1 MDQPSGRSF
10 MQVLCEKYSPE
21 NFPYRRGPGMGVH
34 VPATPQG
41 SPMKD
46 RLNLPSVL
54 VLNSCGITCAGDE
67 NEIAAFC
74 AHVSELDLS
83 DNKLEDWHEVSKI
96 VSNVPHLEF
105 LNLSSNPLNLSVL
118 ERTCA
123 GSFAGVRKLVLNNSK
138 ASWETVH
145 TILQELPDLEELFLC
160 LNDYKAVSC
169 SPVCCHSL
177 KLLHITDNDLKDWPE
192 IRKLGVMFPSL
203 DTLVLANN
211 YLTTIEDSE
220 DTLGRLFPNLRTISL
235 HKSGLQSWEDIDK
248 LNSFPKLE
256 EVRLLGI
263 PLLQPYTN
271 EERRKLVIARLPSIT
286 KLNGSVIAE
295 GEREDSERFFIR
307 YYMDFPQEEV
317 PFRMNCPS
325 FLQTWVA
332 FAFMIFRQQAHS
344 KTILYPY
351 WQNDTKTPKVD
362 DGSSPEIKLSF
373 PIIFFGTSHKTV
385 FVNNNGVISFNA
397 LVSQFTPESFPLNDG
412 RAFIAPFWADV
423 HNGIRGEVYYRES
436 SDPALLRKVSR
447 DIRKYF
453 KNLSSFTAVSVFVA
467 TWEEV
472 TFYGGSSTTPVNT
485 FQAVLTSDGTS
496 SFAMF
501 NYEEINWTTGT
512 ASGGDPLTGLGGVM
526 AQSGFNGGN
535 NTNYFS
541 IPGSR
546 TTEIV
551 NIEETTNVNLPGRW
565 VFRIDGR
572 EIDPANGCSARGQF
586 LRQGEIFWEN
596 TNCSTKCR
604 CLDFNNEIFCQ
615 EMPCGPYELCEM
627 KDKFHQCVPVESS
640 TCVVFGDPHYHT
652 FDGFLFHFQGSCS
665 YLLAR
670 QCWPGSNLPFFS
682 VEAKNENRGSSA
694 VSWLKDVAV
703 EVYSHKIII
712 PKGSFGKIMV
722 DDLVMSLPVFL
733 ELGAIK
739 IYQSGLSTA
748 VETDFGLLVTYDGE
762 HYAAISVPGSYI
774 NGTCGL
780 CGNYNKNPEDDVLRS
795 DGKLATSVL
804 DLGDSWRVYHP
815 EWKCSSGC
823 LDNCSFCDTVME
835 SLYFGSDHCGFINK
849 TGGPLWE
856 CSAIVDPTAFVH
868 SCVYDLCSIRDNGTG
883 GLCQAIQAYALVC
896 QALGIPIGDWRAQT
910 GCATTVQ
917 CPEFSHYVVC
927 TSSCPAT
934 CSDLTAPL
942 TCTTPCTEG
951 CECNAGYI
959 LSTDICVPLHQ
970 CGCDVDGRYYSI
982 GESFWATVECTLQ
995 CWCEEGGEISCFNS
1009 TCQEGE
1015 ACAVENGYQGC
1026 YPKRETLCLV
1036 SQDQVLQTFDG
1047 ATFLYPPDNSYTL
1060 VKTCPERP
1068 NFLEIDVS
1076 KKKPETNAD
1085 GLRALRIL
1093 VASQEVK
1100 IGGIDNSEI
1109 KVNGYKTE
1117 LPYFHPSGQ
1126 LEIYRSKNGT
1136 VVESEGLVNIQYLD
1150 TGIVEIHLSTIYFNC
1165 TGGLCGFF
1173 NGNISDEFCLPN
1185 GKCTDNLVVF
1195 LDSWTTFDEI
1205 CNGECGDLLKACNN
1219 DSELLKDYRS
1229 RAKCGIINDPTNSSF
1244 LECHS
1249 VVNASAYYRTCL
1261 FRLCQSGG
1269 NQSELCDSVAR
1280 YASACKNAEVEIG
1293 QWRSFSFCPLTCP
1306 ENSHFEE
1313 CMTCTEACESL
1324 GAGPVCLDSCVE
1336 GCQCD
1341 EGFALQGTQCIPR
1354 SECGCIFEGHQ
1365 LSTNQSFWMDIDCQ
1379 YFCYCNG
1386 SDNSV
1391 HCENIP
1397 CKEDEYCLEESG
1409 LFYCQVRTDASC
1421 IVSGYGH
1428 YLTFDGFAFDF
1439 QSSCPLIL
1447 CTTVSRH
1454 RSERVEPIPDF
1465 TVTAKNEDRDP
1476 SLALWVKQVEV
1487 EVLSYNIVIHRA
1499 YKYTVL
1505 INNERLY
1512 LPLKLGQGKVNIF
1525 AFGFHIVVETDF
1537 GLKVVYDWKTFLSV
1551 TVPRS
1556 LQNGTYGLCGRYNGN
1571 PNDDLQTATR
1581 ILASSIY
1588 EFGLSWAKRDP
1599 FCQVGCN
1606 DKCPACGKVEGFWK
1620 PQQLCSL
1627 IPSKS
1632 GVFSRCH
1639 SKVNPSFFY
1648 KNCLFDTCIDGGAV
1662 QTACSWLQNYASTC
1676 QTQGIAV
1683 TGWRNFTSCSVS
1695 CPPNSHYES
1704 CVSVCQPRC
1713 AAIRLKSDCN
1723 HYCVEGCQCDPGYVL
1738 NGKNCILPHNCGC
1751 YSDGKYYEPKQL
1763 FWSSDCTRRC
1773 RCFRRN
1779 LIQCDPRQCK
1789 SDEECALRNGVRGCF
1804 TTKTSYC
1811 IAAGGGVFR
1820 TFDGAFLHFP
1830 ANCAF
1835 VLSTICQKLPD
1846 VSFQLIINFDK
1857 WSSPN
1862 LTIISPVYFYINEEQ
1877 ILISDRNTVK
1887 VNGTQVTVPF
1897 VTGLSTK
1904 IYSMEGFL
1912 VIDTSPDIQIH
1923 YNGLNVIKISIGERL
1938 QNKVCGLC
1946 GNFNGDR
1953 TDDYV
1958 TLRGKPVVSSVFLAQ
1973 SWKTNG
1979 MQKSCNE
1986 LQYSQYA
1993 AACDNVKIQVLQSD
2007 HYCLKLTDMKGFFQP
2022 CYGLLDPLPFYESC
2036 FLDGCYNQKKYQL
2049 CGSLAAYGEACRSF
2063 GILSTEWIE
2072 KENCSGVVEDP
2083 CVGADCP
2090 NRTCEVDNGGELCGC
2105 IEPPPYGN
2113 NTHDILDAEVTCKA
2127 AQMEVSISKCKL
2139 FQLGFERE
2147 GVRINDRQCL
2157 GIEGEDFISFQINN
2171 TKGNCGNIVQSNS
2184 THIMYKNTVWIESAN
2199 NTGNIITRDRTINV
2213 EFSCAYEL
2221 DIKISLDSV
2230 IRPMLSVINLTV
2242 PTQEGSFTTK
2252 MALYKNSSYKHPYR
2266 QGEVVLTTR
2275 DVLYVGVFV
2284 LGADATHLILMLN
2297 KCYATPS
2304 RDSNDKLRYFII
2316 EEGCQNLKDNT
2327 IGIEENAVSLT
2338 CRFHVTVFKFI
2349 GDYDEVHLHCAVSLC
2364 DSEKYSCKIT
2374 CPQNSRRASDYKDP
2388 NEQIISVGPIRRK
2401 RLDWCEDNGG
2411 CEQICTSQVEGPLC
2425 SCVTGTL
2432 QEDGKSCRATSSST
2446 GPQAGLLPLLVIQL
2460 LLWCFIY
2467 KSNPTS

>member
-1 MDQPSGRSF
+1 
-10 MQVLCEKYSPE
+10 
-21 NFPYRRGPGMGVH
+21 MG
-34 VPATPQG
+34 
-41 SPMKD
+41 
-46 RLNLPSVL
+46 
-54 VLNSCGITCAGDE
+54 
-67 NEIAAFC
+67 
-74 AHVSELDLS
+74 
-83 DNKLEDWHEVSKI
+83 
-96 VSNVPHLEF
+96 
-105 LNLSSNPLNLSVL
+105 
-118 ERTCA
+118 
-123 GSFAGVRKLVLNNSK
+123 
-138 ASWETVH
+138 
-145 TILQELPDLEELFLC
+145 
-160 LNDYKAVSC
+160 
-169 SPVCCHSL
+169 
-177 KLLHITDNDLKDWPE
+177 
-192 IRKLGVMFPSL
+192 
-203 DTLVLANN
+203 
-211 YLTTIEDSE
+211 
-220 DTLGRLFPNLRTISL
+220 
-235 HKSGLQSWEDIDK
+235 
-248 LNSFPKLE
+248 
-256 EVRLLGI
+256 
-263 PLLQPYTN
+263 
-271 EERRKLVIARLPSIT
+271 
-286 KLNGSVIAE
+286 
-295 GEREDSERFFIR
+295 
-307 YYMDFPQEEV
+307 
-317 PFRMNCPS
+317 
-325 FLQTWVA
+325 
-332 FAFMIFRQQAHS
+332 
-344 KTILYPY
+344 ILYPF
-351 WQNDTKTPKVD
+351 WPNDTKTPKVD

-373 PIIFFGTSHKTV
+373 PFVFFG
-385 FVNNNGVISFNA
+385 
-397 LVSQFTPESFPLNDG
+397 
-412 RAFIAPFWADV
+412 AP
-423 HNGIRGEVYYRES
+423 YRT
-436 SDPALLRKVSR
+436 
-447 DIRKYF
+447 IF
-453 KNLSSFTAVSVFVA
+453 
-467 TWEEV
+467 
-472 TFYGGSSTTPVNT
+472 VNT
-485 FQAVLTSDGTS
+485 FQALLISDGTS

-526 AQSGFNGGN
+526 AQAGFNGGN
-535 NTNYFS
+535 STNYFS
-541 IPGSR
+541 IPASR
-546 TTEIV
+546 TPDIV
-551 NIEETTNVNLPGRW
+551 NIEETTNVNVPGRW
-565 VFRIDGR
+565 VFKIDGR
-572 EIDPANGCSARGQF
+572 EIDPANGCSFRGQF
-586 LRQGEIFWEN
+586 LRQGEIFWESA
-596 TNCSTKCR
+596 NCSTKCR
-604 CLDFNNEIFCQ
+604 CLDFNNELFCQ
-615 EMPCGPYELCEM
+615 EVSCGPYEICEA
-627 KDKFHQCVPVESS
+627 KDKFFQCVSMESS
-640 TCVVFGDPHYHT
+640 TCVIFGDPHYHT

-670 QCWPGSNLPFFS
+670 QCWPGSSLPFFS
-682 VEAKNENRGSSA
+682 VEAKNENRGGSS
-694 VSWLKDVAV
+694 VSWLKDISI
-703 EVYSHKIII
+703 EIYSHKIVI
-712 PKGSFGKIMV
+712 PKGSFGKIMI

-739 IYQSGLSTA
+739 MYQSGMSTA
-748 VETDFGLLVTYDGE
+748 VETDFGLLVTYDGD

-774 NGTCGL
+774 NATCGL

-804 DLGDSWRVYHP
+804 DLGESWRVFHP
-815 EWKCSSGC
+815 EWKCSPGC
-823 LDNCSFCDTVME
+823 LDNCSLCDLAME
-835 SLYFGSDHCGFINK
+835 SLYFGPEYCGFINR

-856 CSAIVDPTAFVH
+856 CGAIVDPTAFVH

-896 QALGIPIGDWRAQT
+896 QALGIPIGDWRGQT
-910 GCATTVQ
+910 GCATAVS
-917 CPEFSHYVVC
+917 CPEFSHYSIC

-942 TCTTPCTEG
+942 NCNSPCTEG
-951 CECNAGYI
+951 CECAEGYV
-959 LSTDICVPLHQ
+959 LSTAACVPVRE
-970 CGCDVDGRYYSI
+970 CGCDVDGRYHAV
-982 GESFWATVECTLQ
+982 GESFWASVDCTVQ
-995 CWCEEGGEISCFNS
+995 CWCEEEGDVHCFNA
-1009 TCQEGE
+1009 TCQEE
-1015 ACAVENGYQGC
+1015 EVCTVENGYQGC

-1036 SQDQVLQTFDG
+1036 SQDQVLHTFDG
-1047 ATFLYPPDNSYTL
+1047 VGFVYPSDNSYTL
-1060 VKTCPERP
+1060 VKTCPDRP
-1068 NFLEIDVS
+1068 TYLEVDIS
-1076 KKKPETNAD
+1076 KKKPD
-1085 GLRALRIL
+1085 SSPDWLRTLMIQ
-1093 VASQEVK
+1093 VSNQDVK
-1100 IGGIDNSEI
+1100 IGGVDNSEI
-1109 KVNGYKTE
+1109 KVNGYETE

-1136 VVESEGLVNIQYLD
+1136 VVELDGLIHIHYSDL
-1150 TGIVEIHLSTIYFNC
+1150 GILEIRLSTAYFNC
-1165 TGGLCGFF
+1165 TGGLCGYF
-1173 NGNISDEFCLPN
+1173 NGNGSDEFCFPN

-1195 LDSWTTFDEI
+1195 LDSWTTFNEI

-1229 RAKCGIINDPTNSSF
+1229 RSKCGVINDPTNSSF

-1249 VVNASAYYRTCL
+1249 VVNVSTYYRTCI

-1269 NQSELCDSVAR
+1269 NESELCDSVAR
-1280 YASACKNAEVEIG
+1280 YASACKNAEVDIG
-1293 QWRSFSFCPLTCP
+1293 QWRSLTFCPLSCP

-1313 CMTCTEACESL
+1313 CMSCSESCDTL
-1324 GAGPVCLDSCVE
+1324 SMGPVCLDSCVV

-1341 EGFALQGTQCIPR
+1341 KGFVLRGTQCILR
-1354 SECGCIFEGHQ
+1354 SDCGCSFEGYQ
-1365 LSTNQSFWMDIDCQ
+1365 LSTNQSFWMDTDCQ

-1391 HCENIP
+1391 RCENLP
-1397 CKEDEYCLEESG
+1397 CKEDEYCLEDSG
-1409 LFYCQVRTDASC
+1409 LYYCQARTDASC
-1421 IVSGYGH
+1421 IISGYSH

-1439 QSSCPLIL
+1439 QSSCPLVL
-1447 CTTVSRH
+1447 CTTTNRQ
-1454 RSERVEPIPDF
+1454 RSERTGTFPEF
-1465 TVTAKNEDRDP
+1465 TVVAKNEDRDP

-1487 EVLSYNIVIHRA
+1487 EVFSYSIVIHRA
-1499 YKYTVL
+1499 YKHTVL
-1505 INNERLY
+1505 INKERLY

-1525 AFGFHIVVETDF
+1525 TFGFHIVIETDF
-1537 GLKVVYDWKTFLSV
+1537 GLKVVYDWRTFLSI
-1551 TVPRS
+1551 TIPRS
-1556 LQNGTYGLCGRYNGN
+1556 LQNSTYGLCGRYNGN
-1571 PNDDLQTATR
+1571 PEDDLQTSGG
-1581 ILASSIY
+1581 LVVSSIN
-1588 EFGLSWAKRDP
+1588 EFGHSWAKRDP
-1599 FCQVGCN
+1599 FCQAGCG
-1606 DKCPACGKVEGFWK
+1606 DRCPTCRKVEGFWK

-1639 SKVNPSFFY
+1639 SKVNPAFFY

-1683 TGWRNFTSCSVS
+1683 TGWRNFTSCAVS

-1738 NGKNCILPHNCGC
+1738 NGKSCILPHNCGC

-1763 FWSSDCTRRC
+1763 FWNSDCTRRC

-1789 SDEECALRNGVRGCF
+1789 SDEECALQNGVRGCF
-1804 TTKTSYC
+1804 SMKSSYC

-1820 TFDGAFLHFP
+1820 TFDGAFLRFP

-1846 VSFQLIINFDK
+1846 ISFQLIINFDK
-1857 WSSPN
+1857 WTYPN

-1877 ILISDRNTVK
+1877 ILISDRNTIK
-1887 VNGTQVTVPF
+1887 VNGTSVSIPF

-1904 IYSMEGFL
+1904 IYSLEGFL

-1923 YNGLNVIKISIGERL
+1923 YNGFNIIKIAISERL

-1946 GNFNGDR
+1946 GNFNGDH

-1958 TLRGKPVVSSVFLAQ
+1958 TLRGKPVVSSVFLGQ

-1993 AACDNVKIQVLQSD
+1993 AACDNVQIQILQSD
-2007 HYCLKLTDMKGFFQP
+2007 SYCLKLTDMKGFFQP

-2083 CVGADCP
+2083 CMGADCP
-2090 NRTCEVDNGGELCGC
+2090 NRTCDVDNDGELCGC
-2105 IEPPPYGN
+2105 IEPPAYGN
-2113 NTHDILDAEVTCKA
+2113 STHDILDAEVTCKA
-2127 AQMEVSISKCKL
+2127 ALMEVSISKCKL

-2147 GVRINDRQCL
+2147 GVRINDRRCP

-2230 IRPMLSVINLTV
+2230 VRPMLSVINLTV
-2242 PTQEGSFTTK
+2242 PTKEGSFTTK

-2284 LGADATHLILMLN
+2284 MGADSTHLILTLN

-2316 EEGCQNLKDNT
+2316 EEGCQNIKDNT
-2327 IGIEENAVSLT
+2327 IGIEENGVSLT

-2364 DSEKYSCKIT
+2364 DSERYSCKIN
-2374 CPQNSRRASDYKDP
+2374 CPQNTRRANDYSKGL

-2411 CEQICTSQVEGPLC
+2411 CEQICTSQVDGPLC

-2432 QEDGKSCRATSSST
+2432 QKDGKSCRATSSST
-2446 GPQAGLLPLLVIQL
+2446 EAQARLLLLLVSQL
-2460 LLWCFIY
+2460 FLWCNL
-2467 KSNPTS
+2467 SQSSPAT

>member
-1 MDQPSGRSF
+1 M
-10 MQVLCEKYSPE
+10 
-21 NFPYRRGPGMGVH
+21 
-34 VPATPQG
+34 
-41 SPMKD
+41 
-46 RLNLPSVL
+46 
-54 VLNSCGITCAGDE
+54 
-67 NEIAAFC
+67 
-74 AHVSELDLS
+74 
-83 DNKLEDWHEVSKI
+83 
-96 VSNVPHLEF
+96 
-105 LNLSSNPLNLSVL
+105 
-118 ERTCA
+118 
-123 GSFAGVRKLVLNNSK
+123 
-138 ASWETVH
+138 
-145 TILQELPDLEELFLC
+145 
-160 LNDYKAVSC
+160 
-169 SPVCCHSL
+169 
-177 KLLHITDNDLKDWPE
+177 
-192 IRKLGVMFPSL
+192 
-203 DTLVLANN
+203 N
-211 YLTTIEDSE
+211 Y
-220 DTLGRLFPNLRTISL
+220 
-235 HKSGLQSWEDIDK
+235 
-248 LNSFPKLE
+248 
-256 EVRLLGI
+256 
-263 PLLQPYTN
+263 
-271 EERRKLVIARLPSIT
+271 
-286 KLNGSVIAE
+286 
-295 GEREDSERFFIR
+295 
-307 YYMDFPQEEV
+307 
-317 PFRMNCPS
+317 PS
-325 FLQTWVA
+325 FLRSWVA
-332 FAFMIFRQQAHS
+332 FSFIIARQQAQAMA
-344 KTILYPY
+344 ILYPY

-362 DGSSPEIKLSF
+362 DGSSPEIKLSLPF
-373 PIIFFGTSHKTV
+373 IFFGIPYRTI
-385 FVNNNGVISFNA
+385 FVNNNGVISFNV
-397 LVSQFTPESFPLNDG
+397 LVSQFTPESFPPADG

-423 HNGIRGEVYYRES
+423 HNGIRGEIYYREAT
-436 SDPALLRKVSR
+436 DPASLSKISK

-453 KNLSSFTAVSVFVA
+453 KNLPSFTAVSVFVA

-485 FQAVLTSDGTS
+485 FQALLITDGTN

-526 AQSGFNGGN
+526 AQAGFNGGN
-535 NTNYFS
+535 STNYFS

-546 TTEIV
+546 TPDIV
-551 NIEETTNVNLPGRW
+551 NIEDTTNVNVPGRW
-565 VFRIDGR
+565 VFKIDGR
-572 EIDPANGCSARGQF
+572 EIDPANGCSFRGQF

-596 TNCSTKCR
+596 ANCSTKCR
-604 CLDFNNEIFCQ
+604 CLDFNNELFCQ
-615 EMPCGPYELCEM
+615 EVSCGPYEICEP
-627 KDKFHQCVPVESS
+627 KENFHQCVPVESS

-670 QCWPGSNLPFFS
+670 QCWPGSSLPFFS
-682 VEAKNENRGSSA
+682 VEAKNENRGGSS
-694 VSWLKDVAV
+694 VSWLKDISV

-712 PKGSFGKIMV
+712 PKGSFGKIMI

-748 VETDFGLLVTYDGE
+748 IETDFGLLVTYDGD

-774 NGTCGL
+774 NATCGL

-795 DGKLATSVL
+795 DGKMATSVL

-815 EWKCSSGC
+815 EWKCSPGC
-823 LDNCSFCDTVME
+823 LDNCSLCDAAME
-835 SLYFGSDHCGFINK
+835 SLYFDPEHCGFINK

-856 CSAIVDPTAFVH
+856 CGAIVDPMAFIH

-896 QALGIPIGDWRAQT
+896 QALGISIGDWRVQV
-910 GCATTVQ
+910 GCATAVQ
-917 CPEFSHYVVC
+917 CPEFSHYSIC

-934 CSDLTAPL
+934 CSDLTAPFA
-942 TCTTPCTEG
+942 CTSPCTEG
-951 CECNAGYI
+951 CECNVGYV
-959 LSTDICVPLHQ
+959 LSTDLCVPVHQ
-970 CGCDVDGRYYSI
+970 CGCDVDGRYHAI
-982 GESFWATVECTLQ
+982 GESFWASVDCTIQ
-995 CWCEEGGEISCFNS
+995 CWCEDGGDVACFNS

-1015 ACAVENGYQGC
+1015 VCAVENGYQGC

-1047 ATFLYPPDNSYTL
+1047 AVFDYPPDNSYTL
-1060 VKTCPERP
+1060 VKTCPDRP
-1068 NFLEIDVS
+1068 NYLEVDIS
-1076 KKKPETNAD
+1076 KKKPEASLD
-1085 GLRALRIL
+1085 WLRTLRVL

-1109 KVNGYKTE
+1109 KVNGYETE

-1136 VVESEGLVNIQYLD
+1136 AVESEGLVHIQYSDYGLL
-1150 TGIVEIHLSTIYFNC
+1150 EIRLSTIYFNC

-1173 NGNISDEFCLPN
+1173 NGNSSDEFCFPN
-1185 GKCTDNLVVF
+1185 RKCTDNLVVF
-1195 LDSWTTFDEI
+1195 LDSWTTFNEI

-1219 DSELLKDYRS
+1219 DSELLKEYRS
-1229 RAKCGIINDPTNSSF
+1229 RSKCGVINDPTNSSF

-1249 VVNASAYYRTCL
+1249 VVNVSAYYRTCL

-1280 YASACKNAEVEIG
+1280 YASACKNAEIDIG
-1293 QWRSFSFCPLTCP
+1293 HWRSMNFCPLTCP

-1313 CMTCTEACESL
+1313 CMTCSESCENL
-1324 GAGPVCLDSCVE
+1324 LTGPVCLDTCVE

-1341 EGFALQGTQCIPR
+1341 EGFAFRGAHCIPR
-1354 SECGCIFEGHQ
+1354 TECGCSFEGHQ
-1365 LSTNQSFWMDIDCQ
+1365 LSTNQTFWMDIDCQ

-1409 LFYCQVRTDASC
+1409 LRYCHVRTDASC

-1428 YLTFDGFAFDF
+1428 YLTFDGFTFDF

-1447 CTTVSRH
+1447 CTTITRQH
-1454 RSERVEPIPDF
+1454 FERSDFFPEF

-1476 SLALWVKQVEV
+1476 SLALWVKQVQV
-1487 EVLSYNIVIHRA
+1487 EVFSYNIVIHRA
-1499 YKYTVL
+1499 YKHTVL

-1551 TVPRS
+1551 TVPRG
-1556 LQNGTYGLCGRYNGN
+1556 LQNATSGLCGQYNGN
-1571 PNDDLQTATR
+1571 PGDDLQTLSGH
-1581 ILASSIY
+1581 LASSIN
-1588 EFGLSWAKRDP
+1588 EFGHSWARRDP
-1599 FCQVGCN
+1599 FCQVGCG
-1606 DKCPACGKVEGFWK
+1606 DRCPACRKVEGFWK

-1627 IPSKS
+1627 IPTKS

-1639 SKVNPSFFY
+1639 SKVNPTFFY

-1676 QTQGIAV
+1676 QTQGIAI
-1683 TGWRNFTSCSVS
+1683 TGWRNFTLCSVS

-1738 NGKNCILPHNCGC
+1738 NGKNCILPQNCGC

-1763 FWSSDCTRRC
+1763 FWNSDCTRRC

-1789 SDEECALRNGVRGCF
+1789 SDEECALQNGVRGCF
-1804 TTKTSYC
+1804 SRKSSYC
-1811 IAAGGGVFR
+1811 MAAGGGVFR
-1820 TFDGAFLHFP
+1820 TFDGAFLRFP

-1877 ILISDRNTVK
+1877 ILITDRNTVK
-1887 VNGTQVTVPF
+1887 VNGTEVNVPF

-1923 YNGLNVIKISIGERL
+1923 YNGFNIIKITISERL

-1958 TLRGKPVVSSVFLAQ
+1958 TLRGKSVVSSVFLAQ

-1979 MQKSCNE
+1979 MHKSCNE

-1993 AACDNVKIQVLQSD
+1993 AACDNVQIQVLQSES
-2007 HYCLKLTDMKGFFQP
+2007 YCLKLTDMKGFFQP
-2022 CYGLLDPLPFYESC
+2022 CYGLLDPLPFYDSC
-2036 FLDGCYNQKKYQL
+2036 FLDGCYNQRKYQL
-2049 CGSLAAYGEACRSF
+2049 CGSLAAYGEACRSL

-2090 NRTCEVDNGGELCGC
+2090 NRTCEVDNGGDLCGC

-2147 GVRINDRQCL
+2147 GVRINDRQCP

-2230 IRPMLSVINLTV
+2230 VRPMLSVINLTV

-2275 DVLYVGVFV
+2275 DILYVGIFV
-2284 LGADATHLILMLN
+2284 LGADSTHLILMLN

-2316 EEGCQNLKDNT
+2316 EEGCQNIKDNT
-2327 IGIEENAVSLT
+2327 IGIEENGVSLT

-2364 DSEKYSCKIT
+2364 DSERYSCKIN
-2374 CPQNSRRASDYKDP
+2374 CPQNTRRAGDYTKEL

-2401 RLDWCEDNGG
+2401 HLDWCEDNGG
-2411 CEQICTSQVEGPLC
+2411 CEQICTSQVDGPLC

-2432 QEDGKSCRATSSST
+2432 QEDGRSCRATSSSD
-2446 GPQAGLLPLLVIQL
+2446 GLQARQLPLICIQL
-2460 LLWCFIY
+2460 LLLWHLLY

>member
-1 MDQPSGRSF
+1 
-10 MQVLCEKYSPE
+10 
-21 NFPYRRGPGMGVH
+21 MG
-34 VPATPQG
+34 
-41 SPMKD
+41 
-46 RLNLPSVL
+46 
-54 VLNSCGITCAGDE
+54 
-67 NEIAAFC
+67 
-74 AHVSELDLS
+74 
-83 DNKLEDWHEVSKI
+83 
-96 VSNVPHLEF
+96 
-105 LNLSSNPLNLSVL
+105 
-118 ERTCA
+118 
-123 GSFAGVRKLVLNNSK
+123 
-138 ASWETVH
+138 
-145 TILQELPDLEELFLC
+145 
-160 LNDYKAVSC
+160 
-169 SPVCCHSL
+169 
-177 KLLHITDNDLKDWPE
+177 
-192 IRKLGVMFPSL
+192 
-203 DTLVLANN
+203 
-211 YLTTIEDSE
+211 
-220 DTLGRLFPNLRTISL
+220 
-235 HKSGLQSWEDIDK
+235 
-248 LNSFPKLE
+248 
-256 EVRLLGI
+256 
-263 PLLQPYTN
+263 
-271 EERRKLVIARLPSIT
+271 
-286 KLNGSVIAE
+286 
-295 GEREDSERFFIR
+295 
-307 YYMDFPQEEV
+307 
-317 PFRMNCPS
+317 
-325 FLQTWVA
+325 
-332 FAFMIFRQQAHS
+332 
-344 KTILYPY
+344 ILYPF
-351 WQNDTKTPKVD
+351 WPNDTKTPKVD
-362 DGSSPEIKLSF
+362 DGSSSEIKLSF
-373 PIIFFGTSHKTV
+373 PFIFFGAPYRTI
-385 FVNNNGVISFNA
+385 FVNNNGVVSFNV
-397 LVSQFTPESFPLNDG
+397 LVSQFTPESFPLADG

-423 HNGIRGEVYYRES
+423 HNGIQGEIYYRETT
-436 SDPALLRKVSR
+436 DPVLLKKVSK

-453 KNLSSFTAVSVFVA
+453 KNMPSFTALSVFIA
-467 TWEEV
+467 TWDEV

-485 FQAVLTSDGTS
+485 FQALLISDGTS

-526 AQSGFNGGN
+526 AQAGFNGGN
-535 NTNYFS
+535 STNYFS

-546 TTEIV
+546 TPDIV
-551 NIEETTNVNLPGRW
+551 NIEETTNVNVPGRW
-565 VFRIDGR
+565 VFKIDGR
-572 EIDPANGCSARGQF
+572 EIDPANGCSFRGQF
-586 LRQGEIFWEN
+586 LRQGEIFWESV
-596 TNCSTKCR
+596 NCSTKCR
-604 CLDFNNEIFCQ
+604 CLDFNNELFCQ
-615 EMPCGPYELCEM
+615 EVSCGPYEICEA
-627 KDKFHQCVPVESS
+627 KDKFFQCVSMESS
-640 TCVVFGDPHYHT
+640 TCVIFGDPHYHT

-670 QCWPGSNLPFFS
+670 QCWPGSRLPFFS
-682 VEAKNENRGSSA
+682 VEAKNENRGGSS
-694 VSWLKDVAV
+694 VSWLKDISI
-703 EVYSHKIII
+703 EIYSHKIVI
-712 PKGSFGKIMV
+712 PKGSFGKIMI

-739 IYQSGLSTA
+739 IYQSGMSTA
-748 VETDFGLLVTYDGE
+748 VETDFGLLVTYDGD

-774 NGTCGL
+774 NATCGL

-804 DLGDSWRVYHP
+804 DLGESWRVYHP
-815 EWKCSSGC
+815 EWKCSPGC
-823 LDNCSFCDTVME
+823 LDNCSLCDMAME
-835 SLYFGSDHCGFINK
+835 SLYFGPEYCGFINK

-856 CSAIVDPTAFVH
+856 CGAIVDPMAFVH

-896 QALGIPIGDWRAQT
+896 QALGIPIGDWRGQT
-910 GCATTVQ
+910 GCATAVS
-917 CPEFSHYVVC
+917 CPEFSHYSIC

-942 TCTTPCTEG
+942 NCNSPCTEG
-951 CECNAGYI
+951 CECVEDYV
-959 LSTDICVPLHQ
+959 LSTDTCVPVQ
-970 CGCDVDGRYYSI
+970 ECGCDVDGRYHAV
-982 GESFWATVECTLQ
+982 GESFWASVDCTVQ
-995 CWCEEGGEISCFNS
+995 CWCEEEGDVNCFNA

-1015 ACAVENGYQGC
+1015 VCTVEKGYQGC

-1036 SQDQVLQTFDG
+1036 SQDQVLHTFDG
-1047 ATFLYPPDNSYTL
+1047 VGFVYPSDNSYTL
-1060 VKTCPERP
+1060 VKTCPDRP
-1068 NFLEIDVS
+1068 TYLEVDIS
-1076 KKKPETNAD
+1076 KKKPDSNSD
-1085 GLRALRIL
+1085 WLRTLMIQ
-1093 VASQEVK
+1093 VANHDVK
-1100 IGGIDNSEI
+1100 IGGVDNSEI
-1109 KVNGYKTE
+1109 KVNGYEME

-1126 LEIYRSKNGT
+1126 LEIYRNKNGT
-1136 VVESEGLVNIQYLD
+1136 VVELDGLIHIHYSDL
-1150 TGIVEIHLSTIYFNC
+1150 GILEISLSTTYFNC
-1165 TGGLCGFF
+1165 TGGLCGYF
-1173 NGNISDEFCLPN
+1173 NGNSSDEFCLPN

-1195 LDSWTTFDEI
+1195 LDSWTTFNEI

-1229 RAKCGIINDPTNSSF
+1229 RSKCGVINDPTNSSF

-1249 VVNASAYYRTCL
+1249 VVNVSTYYRTCI

-1269 NQSELCDSVAR
+1269 NESELCDSVAR
-1280 YASACKNAEVEIG
+1280 YASACKNAEVDIG
-1293 QWRSFSFCPLTCP
+1293 QWRSLTFCPLACP

-1313 CMTCTEACESL
+1313 CMSCSESCDTL
-1324 GAGPVCLDSCVE
+1324 SMGPICLDSCVE

-1341 EGFALQGTQCIPR
+1341 KGFVLQGTQCILR
-1354 SECGCIFEGHQ
+1354 SDCGCSFEGHQ

-1391 HCENIP
+1391 RCENLP
-1397 CKEDEYCLEESG
+1397 CKEDEYCLEENG
-1409 LFYCQVRTDASC
+1409 LYYCQARTDASC
-1421 IVSGYGH
+1421 IISGYSH

-1439 QSSCPLIL
+1439 QSSCPLVL
-1447 CTTVSRH
+1447 CTTIDRQ
-1454 RSERVEPIPDF
+1454 RSERSDTFPEF
-1465 TVTAKNEDRDP
+1465 TVVAKNEDRDP

-1487 EVLSYNIVIHRA
+1487 EVFSYSIVIHRA
-1499 YKYTVL
+1499 YKHTVL
-1505 INNERLY
+1505 INKERLY
-1512 LPLKLGQGKVNIF
+1512 LPLKLGQGKINIF
-1525 AFGFHIVVETDF
+1525 TFGFHIIIETDF
-1537 GLKVVYDWKTFLSV
+1537 GLKVVYDWRTFLSI
-1551 TVPRS
+1551 TIPRN
-1556 LQNGTYGLCGRYNGN
+1556 LQNSTYGLCGRYNGN
-1571 PNDDLQTATR
+1571 PEDDLQTSGGFVV
-1581 ILASSIY
+1581 SSIN
-1588 EFGLSWAKRDP
+1588 EFGHSWAKRDP
-1599 FCQVGCN
+1599 FCQAGCG
-1606 DKCPACGKVEGFWK
+1606 DRCPTCRKVEGFWK

-1639 SKVNPSFFY
+1639 SKVNPAFFY

-1713 AAIRLKSDCN
+1713 AAIRLKSGCN

-1738 NGKNCILPHNCGC
+1738 NGKSCILPHNCGC

-1763 FWSSDCTRRC
+1763 FWNSDCTRRC

-1789 SDEECALRNGVRGCF
+1789 SDEECALQNGVRGCF
-1804 TTKTSYC
+1804 SMKSSYC

-1846 VSFQLIINFDK
+1846 ISFQLIINFDK
-1857 WSSPN
+1857 WTYPN

-1877 ILISDRNTVK
+1877 ILISDRNTIK
-1887 VNGTQVTVPF
+1887 VNGTSVSIPF

-1904 IYSMEGFL
+1904 IYSLEGFL

-1923 YNGLNVIKISIGERL
+1923 YNGFNIIKIAISERL

-1946 GNFNGDR
+1946 GNFNGDY

-1979 MQKSCNE
+1979 MQKRPLAITGRICNE

-1993 AACDNVKIQVLQSD
+1993 AACDNVQIQILQSD
-2007 HYCLKLTDMKGFFQP
+2007 SYCLRLTDMKGFFQP

-2083 CVGADCP
+2083 CMGADCP
-2090 NRTCEVDNGGELCGC
+2090 NRTCDVDNDGELCGC
-2105 IEPPPYGN
+2105 IEPPTYGN

-2127 AQMEVSISKCKL
+2127 ALMEVSISKCKL

-2147 GVRINDRQCL
+2147 GVRINDRRCP

-2230 IRPMLSVINLTV
+2230 VRPMLSVINLTV
-2242 PTQEGSFTTK
+2242 PTKEGSFTTK

-2284 LGADATHLILMLN
+2284 LGADSTHLILTLN

-2316 EEGCQNLKDNT
+2316 EEGCQNIKDNT
-2327 IGIEENAVSLT
+2327 IGIEENGVSLT

-2364 DSEKYSCKIT
+2364 DSERYSCKIN
-2374 CPQNSRRASDYKDP
+2374 CPQNTRRANDYSKNL

-2411 CEQICTSQVEGPLC
+2411 CEQICTSQVDGPLC

-2432 QEDGKSCRATSSST
+2432 QKDGKSCRATSSST
-2446 GPQAGLLPLLVIQL
+2446 EAQARLFLLLVSQL
-2460 LLWCFIY
+2460 FLWCNL
-2467 KSNPTS
+2467 SQSSPAT

>member
-1 MDQPSGRSF
+1 
-10 MQVLCEKYSPE
+10 
-21 NFPYRRGPGMGVH
+21 MG
-34 VPATPQG
+34 
-41 SPMKD
+41 
-46 RLNLPSVL
+46 
-54 VLNSCGITCAGDE
+54 
-67 NEIAAFC
+67 
-74 AHVSELDLS
+74 
-83 DNKLEDWHEVSKI
+83 
-96 VSNVPHLEF
+96 
-105 LNLSSNPLNLSVL
+105 
-118 ERTCA
+118 
-123 GSFAGVRKLVLNNSK
+123 
-138 ASWETVH
+138 
-145 TILQELPDLEELFLC
+145 
-160 LNDYKAVSC
+160 
-169 SPVCCHSL
+169 
-177 KLLHITDNDLKDWPE
+177 
-192 IRKLGVMFPSL
+192 
-203 DTLVLANN
+203 
-211 YLTTIEDSE
+211 
-220 DTLGRLFPNLRTISL
+220 
-235 HKSGLQSWEDIDK
+235 
-248 LNSFPKLE
+248 
-256 EVRLLGI
+256 
-263 PLLQPYTN
+263 
-271 EERRKLVIARLPSIT
+271 
-286 KLNGSVIAE
+286 
-295 GEREDSERFFIR
+295 
-307 YYMDFPQEEV
+307 
-317 PFRMNCPS
+317 
-325 FLQTWVA
+325 
-332 FAFMIFRQQAHS
+332 
-344 KTILYPY
+344 ILYPF
-351 WQNDTKTPKVD
+351 WPNDTKTPKVD
-362 DGSSPEIKLSF
+362 DGSSSEIKLSF
-373 PIIFFGTSHKTV
+373 PFIFFGAPYRTI
-385 FVNNNGVISFNA
+385 FVNNNGVVSFNV
-397 LVSQFTPESFPLNDG
+397 LVSQFTPESFPLADG

-423 HNGIRGEVYYRES
+423 HNGIQGEIYYRETT
-436 SDPALLRKVSR
+436 DPVLLKKVSK

-453 KNLSSFTAVSVFVA
+453 KNMPSFTALSVFIA
-467 TWEEV
+467 TWDEV

-485 FQAVLTSDGTS
+485 FQALLISDGTS

-526 AQSGFNGGN
+526 AQAGFNGGN
-535 NTNYFS
+535 STNYFS

-546 TTEIV
+546 TPDIV
-551 NIEETTNVNLPGRW
+551 NIEETTNVNVPGRW
-565 VFRIDGR
+565 VFKIDGR
-572 EIDPANGCSARGQF
+572 EIDPANGCSFRGQF
-586 LRQGEIFWEN
+586 LRQGEIFWESV
-596 TNCSTKCR
+596 NCSTKCR
-604 CLDFNNEIFCQ
+604 CLDFNNELFCQ
-615 EMPCGPYELCEM
+615 EVSCGPYEICEA
-627 KDKFHQCVPVESS
+627 KDKFFQCVSMESS
-640 TCVVFGDPHYHT
+640 TCVIFGDPHYHT

-670 QCWPGSNLPFFS
+670 QCWPGSRLPFFS
-682 VEAKNENRGSSA
+682 VEAKNENRGGSS
-694 VSWLKDVAV
+694 VSWLKDISI
-703 EVYSHKIII
+703 EIYSHKIVI
-712 PKGSFGKIMV
+712 PKGSFGKIMI

-739 IYQSGLSTA
+739 IYQSGMSTA
-748 VETDFGLLVTYDGE
+748 VETDFGLLVTYDGD

-774 NGTCGL
+774 NATCGL

-804 DLGDSWRVYHP
+804 DLGESWRVYHP
-815 EWKCSSGC
+815 EWKCSPGC
-823 LDNCSFCDTVME
+823 LDNCSLCDMAME
-835 SLYFGSDHCGFINK
+835 SLYFGPEYCGFINK

-856 CSAIVDPTAFVH
+856 CGAIVDPMAFVH

-896 QALGIPIGDWRAQT
+896 QALGIPIGDWRGQT
-910 GCATTVQ
+910 GCATAVS
-917 CPEFSHYVVC
+917 CPEFSHYSIC

-942 TCTTPCTEG
+942 NCNSPCTEG
-951 CECNAGYI
+951 CECVEDYV
-959 LSTDICVPLHQ
+959 LSTDTCVPVQ
-970 CGCDVDGRYYSI
+970 ECGCDVDGRYHAV
-982 GESFWATVECTLQ
+982 GESFWASVDCTVQ
-995 CWCEEGGEISCFNS
+995 CWCEEEGDVNCFNA

-1015 ACAVENGYQGC
+1015 VCTVEKGYQGC

-1036 SQDQVLQTFDG
+1036 SQDQVLHTFDG
-1047 ATFLYPPDNSYTL
+1047 VGFVYPSDNSYTL
-1060 VKTCPERP
+1060 VKTCPDRP
-1068 NFLEIDVS
+1068 TYLEVDIS
-1076 KKKPETNAD
+1076 KKKPDSNSD
-1085 GLRALRIL
+1085 WLRTLMIQ
-1093 VASQEVK
+1093 VANHDVK
-1100 IGGIDNSEI
+1100 IGGVDNSEI
-1109 KVNGYKTE
+1109 KVNGYEME

-1126 LEIYRSKNGT
+1126 LEIYRNKNGT
-1136 VVESEGLVNIQYLD
+1136 VVELDGLIHIHYSDL
-1150 TGIVEIHLSTIYFNC
+1150 GILEISLSTTYFNC
-1165 TGGLCGFF
+1165 TGGLCGYF
-1173 NGNISDEFCLPN
+1173 NGNSSDEFCLPN

-1195 LDSWTTFDEI
+1195 LDSWTTFNEI

-1229 RAKCGIINDPTNSSF
+1229 RSKCGVINDPTNSSF

-1249 VVNASAYYRTCL
+1249 VVNVSTYYRTCI

-1269 NQSELCDSVAR
+1269 NESELCDSVAR
-1280 YASACKNAEVEIG
+1280 YASACKNAEVDIG
-1293 QWRSFSFCPLTCP
+1293 QWRSLTFCPLACP

-1313 CMTCTEACESL
+1313 CMSCSESCDTL
-1324 GAGPVCLDSCVE
+1324 SMGPICLDSCVE

-1341 EGFALQGTQCIPR
+1341 KGFVLQGTQCILR
-1354 SECGCIFEGHQ
+1354 SDCGCSFEGHQ

-1391 HCENIP
+1391 RCENLP
-1397 CKEDEYCLEESG
+1397 CKEDEYCLEENG
-1409 LFYCQVRTDASC
+1409 LYYCQARTDASC
-1421 IVSGYGH
+1421 IISGYSH

-1439 QSSCPLIL
+1439 QSSCPLVL
-1447 CTTVSRH
+1447 CTTIDRQ
-1454 RSERVEPIPDF
+1454 RSERSDTFPEF
-1465 TVTAKNEDRDP
+1465 TVVAKNEDRDP

-1487 EVLSYNIVIHRA
+1487 EVFSYSIVIHRA
-1499 YKYTVL
+1499 YKHTVL
-1505 INNERLY
+1505 INKERLY
-1512 LPLKLGQGKVNIF
+1512 LPLKLGQGKINIF
-1525 AFGFHIVVETDF
+1525 TFGFHIIIETDF
-1537 GLKVVYDWKTFLSV
+1537 GLKVVYDWRTFLSI
-1551 TVPRS
+1551 TIPRN
-1556 LQNGTYGLCGRYNGN
+1556 LQNSTYGLCGRYNGN
-1571 PNDDLQTATR
+1571 PEDDLQTSGGFVV
-1581 ILASSIY
+1581 SSIN
-1588 EFGLSWAKRDP
+1588 EFGHSWAKRDP
-1599 FCQVGCN
+1599 FCQAGCG
-1606 DKCPACGKVEGFWK
+1606 DRCPTCRKVEGFWK

-1639 SKVNPSFFY
+1639 SKVNPAFFY

-1713 AAIRLKSDCN
+1713 AAIRLKSGCN

-1738 NGKNCILPHNCGC
+1738 NGKSCILPHNCGC

-1763 FWSSDCTRRC
+1763 FWNSDCTRRC

-1789 SDEECALRNGVRGCF
+1789 SDEECALQNGVRGCF
-1804 TTKTSYC
+1804 SMKSSYC

-1846 VSFQLIINFDK
+1846 ISFQLIINFDK
-1857 WSSPN
+1857 WTYPN

-1877 ILISDRNTVK
+1877 ILISDRNTIK
-1887 VNGTQVTVPF
+1887 VNGTSVSIPF

-1904 IYSMEGFL
+1904 IYSLEGFL

-1923 YNGLNVIKISIGERL
+1923 YNGFNIIKIAISERL

-1946 GNFNGDR
+1946 GNFNGDY

-1993 AACDNVKIQVLQSD
+1993 AACDNVQIQILQSD
-2007 HYCLKLTDMKGFFQP
+2007 SYCLRLTDMKGFFQP

-2083 CVGADCP
+2083 CMGADCP
-2090 NRTCEVDNGGELCGC
+2090 NRTCDVDNDGELCGC
-2105 IEPPPYGN
+2105 IEPPTYGN

-2127 AQMEVSISKCKL
+2127 ALMEVSISKCKL

-2147 GVRINDRQCL
+2147 GVRINDRRCP

-2230 IRPMLSVINLTV
+2230 VRPMLSVINLTV
-2242 PTQEGSFTTK
+2242 PTKEGSFTTK

-2284 LGADATHLILMLN
+2284 LGADSTHLILTLN

-2316 EEGCQNLKDNT
+2316 EEGCQNIKDNT
-2327 IGIEENAVSLT
+2327 IGIEENGVSLT

-2364 DSEKYSCKIT
+2364 DSERYSCKIN
-2374 CPQNSRRASDYKDP
+2374 CPQNTRRANDYSKNL

-2411 CEQICTSQVEGPLC
+2411 CEQICTSQVDGPLC

-2432 QEDGKSCRATSSST
+2432 QKDGKSCRATSSST
-2446 GPQAGLLPLLVIQL
+2446 EAQARLFLLLVSQL
-2460 LLWCFIY
+2460 FLWCNL
-2467 KSNPTS
+2467 SQSSPAT

>member
-1 MDQPSGRSF
+1 
-10 MQVLCEKYSPE
+10 
-21 NFPYRRGPGMGVH
+21 MG
-34 VPATPQG
+34 
-41 SPMKD
+41 
-46 RLNLPSVL
+46 
-54 VLNSCGITCAGDE
+54 
-67 NEIAAFC
+67 
-74 AHVSELDLS
+74 
-83 DNKLEDWHEVSKI
+83 
-96 VSNVPHLEF
+96 
-105 LNLSSNPLNLSVL
+105 
-118 ERTCA
+118 
-123 GSFAGVRKLVLNNSK
+123 
-138 ASWETVH
+138 
-145 TILQELPDLEELFLC
+145 
-160 LNDYKAVSC
+160 
-169 SPVCCHSL
+169 
-177 KLLHITDNDLKDWPE
+177 
-192 IRKLGVMFPSL
+192 
-203 DTLVLANN
+203 
-211 YLTTIEDSE
+211 
-220 DTLGRLFPNLRTISL
+220 
-235 HKSGLQSWEDIDK
+235 
-248 LNSFPKLE
+248 
-256 EVRLLGI
+256 
-263 PLLQPYTN
+263 
-271 EERRKLVIARLPSIT
+271 
-286 KLNGSVIAE
+286 
-295 GEREDSERFFIR
+295 
-307 YYMDFPQEEV
+307 
-317 PFRMNCPS
+317 
-325 FLQTWVA
+325 
-332 FAFMIFRQQAHS
+332 
-344 KTILYPY
+344 ILYPF
-351 WQNDTKTPKVD
+351 WPNGTKTPKVD

-373 PIIFFGTSHKTV
+373 PFIFFGVPYRTI
-385 FVNNNGVISFNA
+385 FVNNNGVVSFNV
-397 LVSQFTPESFPLNDG
+397 LVSQFTPESFPLADG

-423 HNGIRGEVYYRES
+423 HNGIRGEIYYQETT
-436 SDPALLRKVSR
+436 DPVLLKKVSK

-453 KNLSSFTAVSVFVA
+453 KNLPSFTALSVFIA
-467 TWEEV
+467 TWAEV

-485 FQAVLTSDGTS
+485 FQALLISDGTS

-526 AQSGFNGGN
+526 AQAGFNGGN
-535 NTNYFS
+535 STNYFS

-546 TTEIV
+546 TPDIV
-551 NIEETTNVNLPGRW
+551 NIEETTNVNVPGCW
-565 VFRIDGR
+565 VFKIDGR
-572 EIDPANGCSARGQF
+572 EIDPANGCSFRGQF
-586 LRQGEIFWEN
+586 LRQGEIFWESV
-596 TNCSTKCR
+596 NCSTKCR
-604 CLDFNNEIFCQ
+604 CLDFNNELFCQ
-615 EMPCGPYELCEM
+615 EVSCGPYEICEA
-627 KDKFHQCVPVESS
+627 KDKFFQCVSMESS
-640 TCVVFGDPHYHT
+640 TCVIFGDPHYHT

-670 QCWPGSNLPFFS
+670 QCWPGSSLPFFS
-682 VEAKNENRGSSA
+682 VEAKNENRGGSS
-694 VSWLKDVAV
+694 VSWLKDISI
-703 EVYSHKIII
+703 EIYSHKIVI

-739 IYQSGLSTA
+739 IYQSGMSTA
-748 VETDFGLLVTYDGE
+748 VETDFGLLVTYDGD

-774 NGTCGL
+774 NATCGL

-804 DLGDSWRVYHP
+804 DLGESWRVYHP
-815 EWKCSSGC
+815 EWKCSPGC
-823 LDNCSFCDTVME
+823 LDNCSLCDMAME
-835 SLYFGSDHCGFINK
+835 SLYFGPEYCGFINK

-856 CSAIVDPTAFVH
+856 CGAIVDPMAFVH

-896 QALGIPIGDWRAQT
+896 QALGIPIGDWRGQA
-910 GCATTVQ
+910 GCATAVS
-917 CPEFSHYVVC
+917 CPEFSHYSIC

-942 TCTTPCTEG
+942 NCNSPCTEG
-951 CECNAGYI
+951 CECVEGYV
-959 LSTDICVPLHQ
+959 LSTDTCVSVQ
-970 CGCDVDGRYYSI
+970 ECGCDVDGRYHAV
-982 GESFWATVECTLQ
+982 GESFWASVDCTVQ
-995 CWCEEGGEISCFNS
+995 CWCEEEGDVNCFNA

-1015 ACAVENGYQGC
+1015 VCTVEKGYQGC

-1036 SQDQVLQTFDG
+1036 SQDQVLHTFDG
-1047 ATFLYPPDNSYTL
+1047 VGFVYPSDNSYTL
-1060 VKTCPERP
+1060 VKTCPDRP
-1068 NFLEIDVS
+1068 TYLEVDIS
-1076 KKKPETNAD
+1076 KKKPDSNSD
-1085 GLRALRIL
+1085 WLRTLMIQ
-1093 VASQEVK
+1093 VANQDVK
-1100 IGGIDNSEI
+1100 IGGVDNSEI
-1109 KVNGYKTE
+1109 KVNGYETE

-1136 VVESEGLVNIQYLD
+1136 VVELDGLIHIHYSDL
-1150 TGIVEIHLSTIYFNC
+1150 GILEIRLSTTYFNC
-1165 TGGLCGFF
+1165 TGGLCGYF
-1173 NGNISDEFCLPN
+1173 NGNSSDEFCFPN

-1195 LDSWTTFDEI
+1195 LDSWTTFNEI

-1229 RAKCGIINDPTNSSF
+1229 RSKCGVINDPTNSSF

-1249 VVNASAYYRTCL
+1249 VVNVSTYYRTCI

-1269 NQSELCDSVAR
+1269 NESELCDSVAR
-1280 YASACKNAEVEIG
+1280 YASACKNAEVDIG
-1293 QWRSFSFCPLTCP
+1293 QWRSLNFCPLACP

-1313 CMTCTEACESL
+1313 CMSCSESCDTL
-1324 GAGPVCLDSCVE
+1324 SMGPVCLDSCVE

-1341 EGFALQGTQCIPR
+1341 KGFVLRGTQCILR
-1354 SECGCIFEGHQ
+1354 SDCGCSFEGHQ

-1391 HCENIP
+1391 RCENLP
-1397 CKEDEYCLEESG
+1397 CKEDEYCLEENG
-1409 LFYCQVRTDASC
+1409 LYYCQARTDASC
-1421 IVSGYGH
+1421 IISGYSH

-1439 QSSCPLIL
+1439 QSSCPLVL
-1447 CTTVSRH
+1447 CTTIDRQRPE
-1454 RSERVEPIPDF
+1454 RSDTFLEF
-1465 TVTAKNEDRDP
+1465 TVVAKNEDRDP

-1487 EVLSYNIVIHRA
+1487 EVFSYSIVIHRA
-1499 YKYTVL
+1499 YKHTVL
-1505 INNERLY
+1505 INKERLY

-1525 AFGFHIVVETDF
+1525 TFGFHIIIETDF
-1537 GLKVVYDWKTFLSV
+1537 GLKVVYDWRTFLSI
-1551 TVPRS
+1551 TIPRN
-1556 LQNGTYGLCGRYNGN
+1556 LQNSTYGLCGKYNGN
-1571 PNDDLQTATR
+1571 PEDDLQTSGGFVV
-1581 ILASSIY
+1581 SSIN
-1588 EFGLSWAKRDP
+1588 EFGHSWAKRDP
-1599 FCQVGCN
+1599 FCQAGCG
-1606 DKCPACGKVEGFWK
+1606 DRCPTCRKVEGFWK
-1620 PQQLCSL
+1620 PQQLCNL

-1639 SKVNPSFFY
+1639 SKVNPAFFY

-1738 NGKNCILPHNCGC
+1738 NGKSCILPHNCGC

-1763 FWSSDCTRRC
+1763 FWNSDCTRRC

-1789 SDEECALRNGVRGCF
+1789 SDEECALQNGVRGCF
-1804 TTKTSYC
+1804 SMKSSYC

-1820 TFDGAFLHFP
+1820 TFDGAFLRFP

-1846 VSFQLIINFDK
+1846 ISFQLIINFDK
-1857 WSSPN
+1857 WTYPN

-1877 ILISDRNTVK
+1877 ILISDRNTIK
-1887 VNGTQVTVPF
+1887 VNGTSVSIPF

-1904 IYSMEGFL
+1904 IYSLEGFL

-1923 YNGLNVIKISIGERL
+1923 YNGFNIIKIAISERL

-1946 GNFNGDR
+1946 GNFNGDY

-1958 TLRGKPVVSSVFLAQ
+1958 TLRGKPVISSVFLAQ

-1993 AACDNVKIQVLQSD
+1993 AACDNVQIQILQSD
-2007 HYCLKLTDMKGFFQP
+2007 SYCLRLTDMKGFFQA

-2083 CVGADCP
+2083 CMGADCP
-2090 NRTCEVDNGGELCGC
+2090 NRTCDVDNDGELCGC
-2105 IEPPPYGN
+2105 IEPPTYGN
-2113 NTHDILDAEVTCKA
+2113 STHDILDAEVTCKA
-2127 AQMEVSISKCKL
+2127 ALMEVSISKCKL

-2147 GVRINDRQCL
+2147 GVRINDRRCP

-2230 IRPMLSVINLTV
+2230 VRPMLSVINLTV
-2242 PTQEGSFTTK
+2242 PTKEGSFTTK

-2284 LGADATHLILMLN
+2284 LGADSTHLILTLN

-2316 EEGCQNLKDNT
+2316 EEGCQNIKDNT
-2327 IGIEENAVSLT
+2327 IGIEENGVSLT

-2364 DSEKYSCKIT
+2364 DSERYSCKIN
-2374 CPQNSRRASDYKDP
+2374 CPQNTRRANDYSKDLK
-2388 NEQIISVGPIRRK
+2388 EQIISVGPIRRK

-2411 CEQICTSQVEGPLC
+2411 CEQICTSQVDGPLC

-2432 QEDGKSCRATSSST
+2432 QKDGKSCRATSSST
-2446 GPQAGLLPLLVIQL
+2446 EAQARLFLLLVSQL
-2460 LLWCFIY
+2460 FLWCNL
-2467 KSNPTS
+2467 SQSSPAT